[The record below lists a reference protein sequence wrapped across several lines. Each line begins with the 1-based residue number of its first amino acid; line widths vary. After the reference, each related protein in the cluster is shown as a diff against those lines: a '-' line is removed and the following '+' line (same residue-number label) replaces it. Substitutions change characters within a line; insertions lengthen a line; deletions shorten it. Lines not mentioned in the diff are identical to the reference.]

1 MIKKLSLRFNSFV
14 NILKK
19 LRFVVNIITG
29 KIKILHLYLVKEFLG
44 HFILGM
50 IIFSTVLLIT
60 VVFDTV
66 DMLISKGVALSIVLK
81 MFIFQLPDILSF
93 SIPMA
98 ILFGVLMAY
107 TRLSS
112 NNEITIMKSSGLN
125 YKTLTMPII
134 ILVCA
139 ISLFLVFFNHLL
151 APSINVHKKVLWE
164 ELIAKRPLFKIQEKS
179 VILIG
184 DYSLYANEVKSEDNT
199 LSEVNI
205 YKFED
210 KDNNGKNTDKRNVLP
225 QKDKGSWRIA
235 APSAKVK
242 ACKNGVL
249 LTLYDGWWQ
258 KAHPSDTSSML
269 HVAFGTYTFF
279 IPFGDAIEN
288 SSILISAIKT
298 PELIKTIKQYRS
310 QNRPIKAYEKDL
322 WLRWVMSF
330 APLAFVI
337 IALPIGIMTSRGG
350 KAVSY
355 IASLGIIVT
364 YYALLII
371 SGSLGEKEYI
381 SFGIILWLPNFVIT
395 TVGIYLFRKM
405 VKK

>member
-1 MIKKLSLRFNSFV
+1 MIKKLNLRFNFFV

-19 LRFVVNIITG
+19 LRSVVNLITE

-60 VVFDTV
+60 IVFDTV

-107 TRLSS
+107 TKLSS

-151 APSINVHKKVLWE
+151 APSINVHKKVLGE
-164 ELIAKRPLFKIQEKS
+164 ELLAKRPLFIVQKKS
-179 VILIG
+179 VRQIG
-184 DYSLYANEVKSEDNT
+184 GYNLYANEVKKKDNT
-199 LSEVNI
+199 LSGVNI

-210 KDNNGKNTDKRNVLP
+210 KDNNDKNTDKRNVLP

-235 APSAKVK
+235 APLAKVK

-258 KAHPSDTSSML
+258 KVHPSDMGSML
-269 HVAFGTYTFF
+269 QVAFGTYTFF
-279 IPFGDAIEN
+279 IPFGDAIED

-310 QNRPIKAYEKDL
+310 QNIPITKYEKDL

-330 APLAFVI
+330 APLAFAI
-337 IALPIGIMTSRGG
+337 IALPIGVMTSRGG

-371 SGSLGEKEYI
+371 SGSLGEKEYV
-381 SFGIILWLPNFVIT
+381 SFGIILWLPNFVIA
-395 TVGIYLFRKM
+395 TVGICLFRRM